1 MKSEREKEKRKK
13 PYEKPRLT
21 TIELAAEEVL
31 GVGCKLELS
40 GVAFGAS
47 PCPSN
52 FCLQAGS

>member
-1 MKSEREKEKRKK
+1 MKTEREKEKRKK

-31 GVGCKLELS
+31 GVGCKLELA
-40 GVAFGAS
+40 GTAFGVS

-52 FCLQAGS
+52 NCMLAGS